1 MAADGEVGSAL
12 NFFEGKRVRLLVAG
26 QIAVQPG
33 GQPFRQLPALRPV
46 EVGVMLSMKQ
56 RGQFRR
62 ELDSVAQQRLAG
74 ALVLPAEGRDHG
86 QRDGVFGAFGIKS
99 EGGGLQ
105 AREAFAQMGV
115 SFAGGRPAD
124 CLAETVR
131 CKFHDRAQ
139 RSIAGHLDQLQPDRG
154 IVLPQ
159 FLSGL
164 GNAPLAD
171 DRQCFLP
178 QISAL
183 LIAVARVEQRAA

>member
-26 QIAVQPG
+26 QVAVQPG
-33 GQPFRQLPALRPV
+33 GQSFRQLPTLRPV

-56 RGQFRR
+56 RRQFRR
-62 ELDSVAQQRLAG
+62 ELDPVARQRLAG
-74 ALVLPAEGRDHG
+74 ALVLPAKSRDHG
-86 QRDGVFGAFGIKS
+86 QRDGALGAFGIKS
-99 EGGGLQ
+99 QRGGLQ
-105 AREAFAQMGV
+105 AREAFAQVGV
-115 SFAGGRPAD
+115 GFAGGCPAD
-124 CLAETVR
+124 GFAETVW

-139 RSIAGHLDQLQPDRG
+139 RGIAGHLDQLQPDRG

-159 FLSGL
+159 FLAGV
-164 GNAPLAD
+164 GDAPLAD

-183 LIAVARVEQRAA
+183 LIAVARVEQRTA